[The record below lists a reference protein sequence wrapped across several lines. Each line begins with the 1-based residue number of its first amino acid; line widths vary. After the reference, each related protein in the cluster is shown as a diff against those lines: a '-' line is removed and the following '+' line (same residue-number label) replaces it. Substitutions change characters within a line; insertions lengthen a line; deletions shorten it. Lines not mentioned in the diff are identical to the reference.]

1 MTERYF
7 EYDVGLSFAG
17 EQREYAE
24 QVATDLRSRGI
35 RPFYDDYEKDTL
47 WGKDLYAHLSEI
59 YQHMCRYCIIFISKE
74 YAEKVWPNRERQSA
88 QARAIEERQ
97 EYILPA
103 RFDDTQIPGLLD
115 TVGYVD
121 LTQTTPSEIG
131 ELIAG
136 KLGKETRQHYLPPTL
151 DRLFESLGIEEDQ
164 RAQTHARSQALSFF
178 QVLRRI
184 TPDERDA
191 VISLIRFGCPSSL
204 PDDIHISADL
214 LRRYTDKS
222 LARLKRLLGGVSS
235 LGFECSIREATEH
248 DAGMPGVQLGTDY
261 VFHLTWLDLR
271 DEGAYSA
278 LPVASAMIVGATE
291 DYCEKHGTEFLERL
305 DFSQLASATASQ
317 ESPDY
322 EC

>member
-74 YAEKVWPNRERQSA
+74 YPPKKSGLIESDKVLRRGPYR
-88 QARAIEERQ
+88 ERQ

-121 LTQTTPSEIG
+121 LTQTTPSELG

-184 TPDERDA
+184 TPDLDF
-191 VISLIRFGCPSSL
+191 VP
-204 PDDIHISADL
+204 
-214 LRRYTDKS
+214 S
-222 LARLKRLLGGVSS
+222 LA
-235 LGFECSIREATEH
+235 
-248 DAGMPGVQLGTDY
+248 
-261 VFHLTWLDLR
+261 
-271 DEGAYSA
+271 
-278 LPVASAMIVGATE
+278 
-291 DYCEKHGTEFLERL
+291 
-305 DFSQLASATASQ
+305 
-317 ESPDY
+317 
-322 EC
+322 